1 VPIPENCA
9 RVHLNWTL
17 GTEEIA
23 VSTFHMQM
31 QHGVGQPVDWDAI
44 SNKLA
49 EKTYTKLNNAWSGQT
64 SLLSPEV
71 RLASV
76 NVYHLAAD
84 TGRSLNKGTRM
95 APSGGTLIGSG
106 GAGLPNEVALA
117 VSLYGYGAGVFD
129 PQRLRK
135 QGRMYLPPLASSTLS
150 VVGGQGGKLST
161 SAQSAINSVMGA
173 FFNDM
178 HKTTVDDSSFVLG
191 GSDWW
196 SLGVLSRKYG
206 EFHRVERI
214 RVGNVFD
221 AQLRRR
227 NRQREAYSETVIADS

>member
-1 VPIPENCA
+1 MPIPENCA

-23 VSTFHMQM
+23 VSTFHMQV
-31 QHGVGQPVDWDAI
+31 QHGAGNTLNWADATNVLA
-44 SNKLA
+44 SKAYQKLR
-49 EKTYTKLNNAWSGQT
+49 NAWSANT
-64 SLLSPEV
+64 AMLSPEV

-76 NVYHLAAD
+76 NTYHLDAA
-84 TGRSLNKGTRM
+84 TGKALDKGTYV
-95 APSGGTLIGSG
+95 PGSGQAFIGSG

-117 VSLYGYGAGVFD
+117 VSLYAYDAGVFD

-135 QGRMYLPPLASSTLS
+135 QGRMYLPPLATSTIS
-150 VVGGQGGKLST
+150 TVGGQGGKLST
-161 SAQSAINSVMGA
+161 AAQSAINSMMGA
-173 FFNDM
+173 YFNDM
-178 HKTTVDDSSFVLG
+178 HHTSIDTSDNPLG
-191 GSDWW
+191 GQDWW

-206 EFHRVERI
+206 EFHRVTRT

-227 NRQREAYSETVIADS
+227 NRQREAYSETTISDG